1 MRNMV
6 ASKTVTEDRTF
17 CSCPALPSAP
27 ELPSLRLLS
36 LFSSSMSTS
45 SESWSEDLVGSWT
58 CWASSMSMDGLRPRR
73 LVIKFRAF
81 DLVYPSRNTSY
92 DTDISYLKDFADVDT
107 FVNNFKNLDPEAILN
122 KHISSRM
129 NSEWNQS
136 GLSMGRIFALKIYL
150 SSHTVNYRTE

>member
-1 MRNMV
+1 
-6 ASKTVTEDRTF
+6 
-17 CSCPALPSAP
+17 
-27 ELPSLRLLS
+27 
-36 LFSSSMSTS
+36 MSTFS
-45 SESWSEDLVGSWT
+45 FFATQKLGKFLGTKMKIVLSK
-58 CWASSMSMDGLRPRR
+58 
-73 LVIKFRAF
+73 KFRAF

>member
-1 MRNMV
+1 ML
-6 ASKTVTEDRTF
+6 STRTLKAV
-17 CSCPALPSAP
+17 SINSQSWL
-27 ELPSLRLLS
+27 
-36 LFSSSMSTS
+36 MSTFS
-45 SESWSEDLVGSWT
+45 FFATQKLGKFLGTKMKIVLSK
-58 CWASSMSMDGLRPRR
+58 
-73 LVIKFRAF
+73 KFRAF